1 MTSTP
6 GDHHRE
12 ADARA
17 AFVQWAPL
25 QPGAP
30 RNVAALVSCVEGS
43 DDHVGQH
50 ATEVHGRR
58 VAWKSVPFVGKARG
72 CFPTIAI
79 ESVDPWSVDSSGLR
93 GSSDHIA
100 MCEACGGDGKVDCG
114 AYGSIGRTICAT
126 YGGQRKIYGYAANG
140 ARWLLNRT
148 ECRGRGQVDCGHC
161 RRGIAGCSAYAGEG
175 RVQRW
180 IELEWWQRSVANVH
194 PEWAARQ
201 FGWDANPASEVVGA
215 RRRHRHRH
223 RQTASPHHDRHRH
236 NSRAMADAAR
246 GRAARRRTHCPAATA
261 DCCRR
266 PAVPQSPIRA
276 RRWCA
281 WRMAMASGS
290 CLWSAPETDT
300 D

>member
-12 ADARA
+12 TDARA

-30 RNVAALVSCVEGS
+30 RNVAAVVSCVEGS

-58 VAWKSVPFVGKARG
+58 VAWKSVPFVGKARV

-126 YGGQRKIYGYAANG
+126 YGGQRKIYGSAANG
-140 ARWLLNRT
+140 ARWLR
-148 ECRGRGQVDCGHC
+148 
-161 RRGIAGCSAYAGEG
+161 IARNVEARDRSIADTAAAASPAARHTPAKVGCSAGSSWNGGNAPLRTFIRNGRPGSSGGMPIPRAKSSGRDADIVIAIDKPHRLTTTDIGTIPAQWLTQLAAALHAGE
-175 RVQRW
+175 RIARQRLRIARLPRPTL
-180 IELEWWQRSVANVH
+180 IELRTSMARDVATL
-194 PEWAARQ
+194 ERAT
-201 FGWDANPASEVVGA
+201 
-215 RRRHRHRH
+215 RRR
-223 RQTASPHHDRHRH
+223 
-236 NSRAMADAAR
+236 
-246 GRAARRRTHCPAATA
+246 RR
-261 DCCRR
+261 
-266 PAVPQSPIRA
+266 S
-276 RRWCA
+276 
-281 WRMAMASGS
+281 
-290 CLWSAPETDT
+290 
-300 D
+300 